1 MTPDYGWL
9 SILPPA
15 IAIVMALRTKQ
26 VHLSL
31 FAGIWAGA
39 TILAGFNPIAG
50 LVGSLEQIAVVVSDP
65 GNTPTLLFTLVV
77 GALILLMQRSG
88 GVAGFAGWMVAR
100 GWVRGRMSAQLISAA
115 LGVSIFIESN
125 ITCLVTGTVSRPLY
139 DRVGLSRAKLAYV
152 CDSTSAPICVLIPIN
167 AWGAMLLGLL
177 AAEGIEDPVGVL
189 VAAIPFNFYAWLA
202 LATVLFIAIS
212 GRDYGPMRVAE
223 EAARAGHGKVG
234 VSEDL
239 DDDVPEKGKKARNL
253 VIPVLVLV
261 AIVPFALRITG
272 DGDWTQ
278 GSGSTS
284 VFWAVSGAVV
294 VAMIMYWMQGLFGVI
309 EMAEIAMKGFQ
320 QLLPVAVI
328 LGLALSIGA
337 IANALGTGP
346 WVASTVAP
354 LLTPATVGPLV
365 FLTGCVIAFSTGS
378 SWGTFAI
385 LMPIAV
391 PLALE
396 SGASLPLVV
405 GAVMG
410 GGIFGDHCSPIS
422 DTTVVSSLSAGCDH
436 IEHVTTQIPYALV
449 GGVGATVLYFVAGL
463 VL

>member
-1 MTPDYGWL
+1 
-9 SILPPA
+9 
-15 IAIVMALRTKQ
+15 
-26 VHLSL
+26 
-31 FAGIWAGA
+31 
-39 TILAGFNPIAG
+39 
-50 LVGSLEQIAVVVSDP
+50 
-65 GNTPTLLFTLVV
+65 
-77 GALILLMQRSG
+77 
-88 GVAGFAGWMVAR
+88 
-100 GWVRGRMSAQLISAA
+100 
-115 LGVSIFIESN
+115 
-125 ITCLVTGTVSRPLY
+125 
-139 DRVGLSRAKLAYV
+139 
-152 CDSTSAPICVLIPIN
+152 
-167 AWGAMLLGLL
+167 
-177 AAEGIEDPVGVL
+177 
-189 VAAIPFNFYAWLA
+189 
-202 LATVLFIAIS
+202 LATVLFLAIS
-212 GRDYGPMRVAE
+212 GRDYGPMRAAE

-234 VSEDL
+234 TSEDL
-239 DDDVPEKGKKARNL
+239 DGEVPEKGKKARNL
-253 VIPVLVLV
+253 LLPVLVLV
-261 AIVPFALRITG
+261 AIVPFALRATG

-278 GSGSTS
+278 GSGSTA

-294 VAMIMYWMQGLFGVI
+294 VAMIMYWAQGLFGVV
-309 EMAEIAMKGFQ
+309 EMAEISMKGFQ

-328 LGLALSIGA
+328 LGLALGIGA

-354 LLTPATVGPLV
+354 LLTPATVAPLV

-396 SGASLPLVV
+396 SGASLELVV

-436 IEHVTTQIPYALV
+436 IEHVTTQIPYAVV
-449 GGVGATVLYFVAGL
+449 GGAGAVVLYFVAGL